1 MNQIYETYTYN
12 GFSTSQQ
19 NQTVRPLS
27 TNETN
32 NYIKINTNYVSPLE
46 KYEKT

>member
-1 MNQIYETYTYN
+1 MNQVYQTYTYN
-12 GFSTSQQ
+12 GFPSTQQQ
-19 NQTVRPLS
+19 NQPIRPLG

-46 KYEKT
+46 KY